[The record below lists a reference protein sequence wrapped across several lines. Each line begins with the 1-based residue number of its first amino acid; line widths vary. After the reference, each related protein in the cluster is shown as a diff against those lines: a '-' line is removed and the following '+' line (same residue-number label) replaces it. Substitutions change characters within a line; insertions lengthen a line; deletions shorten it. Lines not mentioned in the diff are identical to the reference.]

1 MAGAD
6 DDDEDDD
13 DDETAAMTAACAD
26 VESGCDTAAL
36 DELID
41 NTAVVDACTCTRA
54 RLGDGGCGGCGESGA
69 TTGALFGTSSPVEA
83 EYTRRR

>member
-41 NTAVVDACTCTRA
+41 NTAAIDTCTCTRA
-54 RLGDGGCGGCGESGA
+54 RLGGGGCGESGA